1 MDSLSDNLK
10 IQFKLFL
17 QLWLQERGDY
27 SELHVISTN
36 VILEAPDRIESIDVE
51 TILNVSEKKIIL
63 DKCKQD
69 LMRSV
74 DYSYQLPDY
83 VVANEDERLQKLIQI
98 VKQSSF
104 RRTNVHDRLKVYFY
118 LGEILS
124 LRGWVRKDNQ
134 LLQHHFGER
143 SAKEVKKTAKRVFEL
158 FNARGIYWLTSV
170 MYIKPTYLA
179 QMEETDFYEILLPE
193 ARQLRH
199 NEMLIE

>member
-27 SELHVISTN
+27 SELHVTSTN

-69 LMRSV
+69 LMRPV

-170 MYIKPTYLA
+170 TYIKPTYLA